1 MPYYNLRLSS
11 HGETFGS
18 SNITP
23 KSPLKIFSEYS
34 AGLMDL
40 YIACESYFAVSLTW
54 QMLWARWISCVVQ
67 RTDCGLGF
75 FLGEQEWICS
85 LQVLGSNSHSTSLE
99 ESFGKNQGSWE
110 LRNSQCRSLMME
122 SKSSAGSGSSKL
134 HLIWSR
140 SLVSACCSCAT
151 VGTAGYAW
159 QVLPPLKCGGATIA
173 MVNYSLELLLAS
185 LLKWHLLSTA
195 TDSHSFKLL
204 TVTQVKLWEASD
216 ILSPSQEAPNWQLD
230 NTVLFHC
237 NLCSIII
244 HKKIMIL

>member
-1 MPYYNLRLSS
+1 
-11 HGETFGS
+11 
-18 SNITP
+18 
-23 KSPLKIFSEYS
+23 
-34 AGLMDL
+34 
-40 YIACESYFAVSLTW
+40 
-54 QMLWARWISCVVQ
+54 MLWARWISCVVQ

-75 FLGEQEWICS
+75 FFWEQEWICS